1 MPIQRRIT
9 CPHCWHSFPPSD
21 TRWVAHH
28 PDLDD
33 DVKVTSGQ
41 RRFLPTMYDVHGSA
55 LDPRGE
61 VCSILAC
68 PRCHLEIPRDLVEL
82 PNTFFSILGSPSS
95 GKSYYLTAAL
105 YRLRTTLA
113 QHFSI
118 SFEDSDPTANQ
129 KIHEYEE
136 TLFLNS
142 DHSSPVALEK
152 TEMDGDL
159 YASVEMEPGRVVT
172 LPQPFSFRMRLLP
185 EHHKYVRIPKNGRVF
200 CLYDNAGE
208 HFLPNASTANSPG
221 TKHLAVSKSLLFVF
235 DPTQHHNVRKVL
247 ANVATDPQISS
258 KARSTRQDQILT
270 EAGRRIR
277 ADRGMAPDDRDKR
290 PLIVVLTKYDAW
302 KRLARDT
309 ELKAT
314 WAMTRGNDGIVR
326 LNVPQIRQLSDQFR
340 KVMQKY
346 CPEVVAAADAFSED
360 VIYIPCSA
368 LGCSPTKLDNGVL
381 AINPRDVNPVWA
393 EVPLLYA
400 IHRSISGFIGST
412 DKKRSAATGSSTS
425 EVRT

>member
-1 MPIQRRIT
+1 
-9 CPHCWHSFPPSD
+9 
-21 TRWVAHH
+21 
-28 PDLDD
+28 
-33 DVKVTSGQ
+33 
-41 RRFLPTMYDVHGSA
+41 MYDVHGNA
-55 LDPRGE
+55 LDPNGE

-68 PRCHLEIPRDLVEL
+68 PRCHLEIPRDLIEL

-113 QHFSI
+113 SHFAI

-129 KIHEYEE
+129 KVHEYEE

-142 DHSSPVALEK
+142 DHSQPVALAK

-185 EHHKYVRIPKNGRVF
+185 EHHNYVRIPKNGRVF

-235 DPTQHHNVRKVL
+235 DPTQHHTVRKVL
-247 ANVATDPQISS
+247 SGRATDPQINSQ
-258 KARSTRQDQILT
+258 ARSTRQDQILT
-270 EAGRRIR
+270 EAARRIR
-277 ADRGMAPDDRDKR
+277 ADRGMAPDERDNR

-302 KRLARDT
+302 ASLVKNT
-309 ELKAT
+309 ELKSK
-314 WAMTRGNDGIVR
+314 WAMKRSADGVVR
-326 LNVPQIRQLSDQFR
+326 LNVRQIRKLSDEFR
-340 KVMQKY
+340 KVMKKY

-360 VIYIPCSA
+360 VIFIPCSA
-368 LGCSPTKLDNGVL
+368 LGCSPTKLDDGALV
-381 AINPRDVNPVWA
+381 INPRDVKPIWA

-412 DKKRSAATGSSTS
+412 ETKRSPSISKSTS
-425 EVRT
+425 EMRT